1 MNKCHFLGKL
11 THDPETEPFS
21 NTRVCR
27 FVLEVEEY
35 RKDKNGSK
43 KKRKDYLDFEAWDT
57 AAIAIAKQGKEDDF
71 MVVESIARRYNEDIV
86 FRVTSFKIFKNNT
99 IVNE

>member
-43 KKRKDYLDFEAWDT
+43 KKGR
-57 AAIAIAKQGKEDDF
+57 II
-71 MVVESIARRYNEDIV
+71 
-86 FRVTSFKIFKNNT
+86 
-99 IVNE
+99 

>member
-35 RKDKNGSK
+35 RKRQKWLKEK
-43 KKRKDYLDFEAWDT
+43 KEGL
-57 AAIAIAKQGKEDDF
+57 
-71 MVVESIARRYNEDIV
+71 
-86 FRVTSFKIFKNNT
+86 FRF
-99 IVNE
+99 